1 MCAGET
7 GSLSEID
14 PIGTANQEGLEEWLM
29 TEPQKH
35 KLVASGAVIAV
46 AGFVL
51 YLAVFGMRAFD
62 LKGLVLMVAFFSA
75 VAKVSTVKRA
85 RNPMF

>member
-1 MCAGET
+1 
-7 GSLSEID
+7 
-14 PIGTANQEGLEEWLM
+14 M

>member
-1 MCAGET
+1 MCAGGT

-14 PIGTANQEGLEEWLM
+14 PIGTANQEGLEG
-29 TEPQKH
+29 
-35 KLVASGAVIAV
+35 VAHDGTSKTQACRERSGDRGSRICALPC
-46 AGFVL
+46 G
-51 YLAVFGMRAFD
+51 FGMRAFD